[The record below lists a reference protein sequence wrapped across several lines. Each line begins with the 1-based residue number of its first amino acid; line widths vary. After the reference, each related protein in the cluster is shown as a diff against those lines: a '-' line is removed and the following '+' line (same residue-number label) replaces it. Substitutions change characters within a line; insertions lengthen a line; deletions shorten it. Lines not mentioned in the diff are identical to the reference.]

1 MDYSVN
7 AFQAKIQD
15 LAGQHF
21 PTSEPELQEANPLQL
36 KMRIVLSSDLFI
48 DIFQSK
54 ERIAFAL
61 IKETERVFGIDN
73 LNGWHRHPSGGV
85 KQHEII
91 EEPTL
96 EEIFS
101 EIKSATAK
109 HGFLSEKS
117 R

>member
-1 MDYSVN
+1 M
-7 AFQAKIQD
+7 
-15 LAGQHF
+15 
-21 PTSEPELQEANPLQL
+21 
-36 KMRIVLSSDLFI
+36 
-48 DIFQSK
+48 
-54 ERIAFAL
+54 
-61 IKETERVFGIDN
+61 FGIDN

-109 HGFLSEKS
+109 QGFLSEKS